1 VQVNATV
8 SRSEPS
14 SDPGTIT
21 LTWDHSALSIEA
33 LEPEPA
39 GHRSHTQHKV
49 LHYNILLERQR
60 EELYL
65 STGKTGEA
73 RAGMS
78 WASCIRRGLVCF

>member
-1 VQVNATV
+1 
-8 SRSEPS
+8 
-14 SDPGTIT
+14 
-21 LTWDHSALSIEA
+21 
-33 LEPEPA
+33 
-39 GHRSHTQHKV
+39 V